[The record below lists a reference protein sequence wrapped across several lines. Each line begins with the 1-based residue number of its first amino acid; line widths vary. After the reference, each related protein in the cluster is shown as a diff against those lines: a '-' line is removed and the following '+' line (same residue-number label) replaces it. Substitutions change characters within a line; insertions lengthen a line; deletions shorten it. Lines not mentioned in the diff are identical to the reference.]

1 MTEIENKIINII
13 DELRPFLISD
23 GGDIKFIKLENNI
36 VYIKLLGACSTCQ
49 MVDITLK
56 EVIEAAIKNEIPE
69 INEVVNIN

>member
-56 EVIEAAIKNEIPE
+56 EVIETAIKNEIPE